1 MKKIL
6 LFVFIALFSFAN
18 AKDNISFVN
27 EPRIGVLLI
36 YENGF
41 AKVRVKNLGDEVLTN
56 IYVYAISPEISIDTY
71 IETLEIGEETPILVL
86 DIYFNNYYCEND
98 LMVIAEAETESG
110 DYIYDYSANPGSYSN
125 SNYANFYETDSSTY
139 VYFDD
144 FMYGSQFGQYQDLN
158 NNSIVDVGDVINYTY
173 TIYTDFNMG
182 YELIDIVDNNATVTI
197 SGNSATGIHY
207 ITQEE
212 IDFGYVYNSA
222 YGEAYDS
229 CGIYQN
235 LIFDGEYCSG
245 CPNPNNEY
253 SIVSITPLPPHV
265 ISGNVKFNLND
276 DNCATGINFPRR
288 TVKAITS
295 SLNYRTF
302 TNTDGDFS
310 INIPNI
316 NESYTI
322 TTLENLSANFTSNPS
337 TRSVNSITNATSV
350 NYNNQNFCI
359 SSATSIT
366 DLSISFANI
375 NDAIPGFTANYMI
388 FYQNNGTTV
397 MNGTVSLSF
406 DGTKLTFNN
415 STPSP
420 DTVAGSS
427 LEWTF
432 SNLLPFEIRSI
443 PVTFSVFTP
452 PTVVMNDVLTFTAIV
467 NPIADDVTPMNNIK
481 VINQIVVSSFDP
493 NDKTVLEGAYI
504 EESQANEYLTYLTR
518 FQNSGTANA
527 TFVIIK
533 EVLDVNLD
541 WTTFTPIA
549 ESHNA
554 NIEIRNGNEL
564 TYTFPNINLPYEEIE
579 PELSN
584 GWMLYKIKLKSNFVV
599 GDIASS
605 SSDIYFDY
613 NPPIITNT
621 VTTQFAPLSVT
632 ENFRNNFKIIPN
644 PASSIISISMENLVN
659 STYEIVSINGKK
671 LTEGTVKNF
680 KPIDISYL
688 NNGFYFIT
696 ITTENSKLTYKL
708 IKN

>member
-18 AKDNISFVN
+18 AKDNISSIN
-27 EPRIGVLLI
+27 DPRIGVLLV
-36 YENGF
+36 YEDGL
-41 AKVRVKNLGDEVLTN
+41 AKVKVKNLGDEILTN
-56 IYVYAISPEISIDTY
+56 IYVYSNSPETYFELY
-71 IETLEIGEETPILVL
+71 IETLQVEEETPILLVGVSFDYLDCVL
-86 DIYFNNYYCEND
+86 FLEAI
-98 LMVIAEAETESG
+98 VEAETETG
-110 DYIYDYSANPGSYSN
+110 GVVYDTSADPGSYSN
-125 SNYANFYETDSSTY
+125 PNYADFYELDEYTY
-139 VYFDD
+139 AYFDD
-144 FMYGSQFGQYQDLN
+144 YMYGSQSGVYQDLN

-182 YELIDIVDNNATVTI
+182 YELTDIVDNNATVTI
-197 SGNSATGIHY
+197 SNNTALGIHY

-212 IDFGYVYNSA
+212 IDFGYVYNTA
-222 YGEAYDS
+222 FGEGFGS
-229 CGIYQN
+229 CGQSQFFYFYGQN
-235 LIFDGEYCSG
+235 CSG
-245 CPNPNNEY
+245 CPNPNNEF
-253 SIVSITPLPPHV
+253 SIIPITPLPPHV
-265 ISGNVKFNLND
+265 INGNVKFNLNN
-276 DNCATGINFPRR
+276 DNCANGINFPRR

-302 TNTDGDFS
+302 NNTNGDYS
-310 INIPNI
+310 INIPNS

-337 TRSVNSITNATSV
+337 TRIVNSIANATSV

-359 SSATSIT
+359 SSTTSIN
-366 DLSISFANI
+366 DLSISFTNI
-375 NDAIPGFTANYMI
+375 SDAIPGFTANYII

-415 STPSP
+415 SAPSP
-420 DTVAGSS
+420 DNVNTSS
-427 LEWTF
+427 LEWNF
-432 SNLLPFEIRSI
+432 SNLLPFEIRLI

-452 PTVVMNDVLTFTAIV
+452 PTVVINDVLTFTAIV
-467 NPIADDVTPMNNIK
+467 NPIVSDFTPINNTK

-493 NDKTVLEGAYI
+493 NDKTVLEGPYI

-533 EVLDVNLD
+533 EILDANLD

-549 ESHNA
+549 ESHSA

-584 GWMLYKIKLKSNFVV
+584 GWMLYKIKLKNNFTL

-605 SSDIYFDY
+605 SSDIYFDF

-621 VTTQFAPLSVT
+621 VTTQFAPLST
-632 ENFRNNFKIIPN
+632 QDNFRNNFKIIPN
-644 PASSIISISMENLVN
+644 PASSNVTISMENLVN

-671 LTEGTVKNF
+671 LTEGTVENF

-688 NNGFYFIT
+688 NSGFYFIT
-696 ITTENSKLTYKL
+696 ITTENSKSTYKL